1 MSSDVSSR
9 VLRSTNPKISQYF
22 ARKVS
27 KSISSRGSSE
37 DPNEDAKNV
46 KIASPAEEVKL
57 TTPMKRKRA
66 AEVVDSKQQTSATKK
81 ARTTKVVATS
91 AATSK
96 ALVNNLKDS
105 VRPGLILIS
114 IGVNPGKLTG
124 QIGKSGPSQLLS

>member
-27 KSISSRGSSE
+27 KSISSRDSSE